1 MICGAALGASSPG
14 VSKLA
19 YSIGVLLDAS
29 ADVWVTVRA
38 TADPKAC
45 SVDLKAPILVH
56 EGHAHQVINEAPGLA
71 VRTPLLPEGPAA
83 PGA

>member
-1 MICGAALGASSPG
+1 MAFPEYEVVLCDEETDR
-14 VSKLA
+14 
-19 YSIGVLLDAS
+19 IGVLLDAP

-45 SVDLKAPILVH
+45 SVDRKAPILVH